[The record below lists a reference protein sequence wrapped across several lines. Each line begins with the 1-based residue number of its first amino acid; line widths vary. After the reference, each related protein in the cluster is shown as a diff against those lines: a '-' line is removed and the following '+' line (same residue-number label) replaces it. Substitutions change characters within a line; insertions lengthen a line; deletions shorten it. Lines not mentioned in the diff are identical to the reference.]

1 MNRFTPNEVTY
12 LSEQGLG
19 RLATADAD
27 GQPHVVPVGFRFDP
41 TSETI
46 RIGGRGFAR
55 SKKLRDARANP
66 LVAFVVD
73 DLVSTDPFQPRGVE
87 IRGVVDVVEGD
98 RTSAPGF
105 DDVWLR
111 LTPHRIA
118 SWGLDTDPFTRNGRA
133 VD

>member
-12 LSEQGLG
+12 LSEQRLG
-19 RLATADAD
+19 RLATVDAE

-41 TSETI
+41 ASETI

-55 SKKLRDARANP
+55 SKKLRDARGNP

-87 IRGVVDVVEGD
+87 IRGVADVVEGD

-111 LTPHRIA
+111 LTPRRIA
-118 SWGLDTDPFTRNGRA
+118 SLGLDTDPFTRSGRA
-133 VD
+133 VS